1 MGELKNILIVLDD
14 LLCEGDNGHHDIKT
28 PAWKAAVQLHSL
40 LNQAA
45 SSLPWPNKLKG
56 CGTLSS
62 AVPYPGYTPER
73 YSSHLTRADQSLV
86 EYAVSLGYTVTV
98 YDEDSMEY
106 KSVEKSRDVN
116 EIMEAI
122 DAVGISGL
130 YFYNAGR
137 EENVGWALIVVQENG
152 AENVSDYSIHP
163 SRWIDNW
170 FDQYMKLQN

>member
-45 SSLPWPNKLKG
+45 
-56 CGTLSS
+56 
-62 AVPYPGYTPER
+62 VPYPEYTPER